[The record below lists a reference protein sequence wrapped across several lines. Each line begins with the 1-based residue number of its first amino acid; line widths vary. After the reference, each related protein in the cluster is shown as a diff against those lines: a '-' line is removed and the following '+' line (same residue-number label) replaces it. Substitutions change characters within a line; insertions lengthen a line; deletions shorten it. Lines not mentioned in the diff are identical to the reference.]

1 MDIKII
7 NVLFTDKMKQGKL
20 LAKKLVELYGKVVDL
35 SQLIDKE
42 VEAVPSLSVDVQK
55 LLEEEPSQSSVE
67 GWAER
72 IKMFFQTLLS
82 PVDDTLKLVDV
93 ATMKLKSRTRENA
106 EKGNQSLTKSDLT
119 DMWNAEVLEFEVNQ
133 QIKGIDGEPIT
144 VFENFKERPAEF
156 LLRMDYELR
165 RGCNRLDMLTDKM
178 NDTAQKLFAERISQI
193 VMEKTTGR
201 IATKIADRATQKI
214 AEAINTQPSNNRI
227 KAISGQEN
235 NQEQQL
241 SKPQTQV
248 PLSGWKRWAQV
259 YLNNEIRCLYV
270 FITFLLLIIVY
281 VGFAYGEKTNII
293 NRYERLLQ
301 DNADK
306 ALQFDYIQAV
316 GRATPKT
323 LLRLDS
329 IFVTHHSPEA
339 IERIKEYVANYQVE
353 HKEAI
358 DKHIREDLQR
368 KEKWK

>member
-20 LAKKLVELYGKVVDL
+20 LVKKLVELYGRVVDL

-42 VEAVPSLSVDVQK
+42 AETVLPLSVDVQK
-55 LLEEEPSQSSVE
+55 FLGEEPSQSSVE

-82 PVDDTLKLVDV
+82 SVDETLRLVDV
-93 ATMKLKSRTRENA
+93 ATMKLQNRTRENA
-106 EKGNQSLTKSDLT
+106 EKGYQSLTKSDLI

-165 RGCNRLDMLTDKM
+165 KGSNRLDLLTDKM

-193 VMEKTTGR
+193 VVEKTTGR
-201 IATKIADRATQKI
+201 IATKIVNQATEKI
-214 AEAINTQPSNNRI
+214 AEAINTQLSNNRI
-227 KAISGQEN
+227 KANSEQEN
-235 NQEQQL
+235 YHEQQL
-241 SKPQTQV
+241 SKPQDHV
-248 PLSGWKRWAQV
+248 PLSGWKRWVPV

-293 NRYERLLQ
+293 NGYESLLQ

-329 IFVTHHSPEA
+329 IFVTHRSPEA

-353 HKEAI
+353 QKEAI
-358 DKHIREDLQR
+358 GKHIREDLQR
-368 KEKWK
+368 KEKRK